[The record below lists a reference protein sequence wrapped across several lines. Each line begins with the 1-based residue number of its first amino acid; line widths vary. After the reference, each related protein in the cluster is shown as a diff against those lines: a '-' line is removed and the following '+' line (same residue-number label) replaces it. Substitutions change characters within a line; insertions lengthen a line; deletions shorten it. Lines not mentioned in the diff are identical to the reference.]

1 MKKQIYY
8 YSQENQDDEPPPPA
22 RVTRKKVIKY
32 TRDALESD
40 ESDPDDPDEVDY
52 QPDEQVTD
60 IFVITDL
67 SSRFDL
73 FFHMSW
79 RNIIDLIHYLR
90 MKNLHQKI
98 RKIIKNLILIRK
110 QKMLK

>member
-8 YSQENQDDEPPPPA
+8 YSQENQEVEPAPPA
-22 RVTRKKVIKY
+22 RVTRKKVVKY

-60 IFVITDL
+60 IFVIPDFSVAL
-67 SSRFDL
+67 IFAFSRVL
-73 FFHMSW
+73 
-79 RNIIDLIHYLR
+79 RNIIDFILYLR
-90 MKNLHQKI
+90 KKNLHQKI
-98 RKIIKNLILIRK
+98 RKTMIIKNLIRK